1 MKEIG
6 TKTKNMVMASISIK
20 MEMFT
25 REDGGMI
32 IGMEMESWLTAM
44 EHPIVDNGKKESSMA
59 LEPLFLLKV
68 TITKVNGKVERCMV
82 KEF

>member
-1 MKEIG
+1 MGIQEIGKMVRNRATGHIFIPTDKNMKEIG

-32 IGMEMESWLTAM
+32 IGMEMES
-44 EHPIVDNGKKESSMA
+44 
-59 LEPLFLLKV
+59 
-68 TITKVNGKVERCMV
+68 
-82 KEF
+82 